1 MSSAIVYSGKA
12 LFRFMQ
18 EVKNN
23 PNEYRDKRILFWH
36 TGGSLGAYEKIE
48 SMKQNINTSSP
59 IKRDVYGKGL
69 K

>member
-1 MSSAIVYSGKA
+1 MLSAIVYSGKA
-12 LFRFMQ
+12 LFQFMQ

-23 PNEYRDKRILFWH
+23 PNEYRDTRLLFWH

-59 IKRDVYGKGL
+59 IKRMDVYEK
-69 K
+69 

>member
-12 LFRFMQ
+12 LFQFMQ

-23 PNEYRDKRILFWH
+23 PNEYRDSRIMFWH

-48 SMKQNINTSSP
+48 SMKQNINISSP
-59 IKRDVYGKGL
+59 IKRMDVYGKGT
-69 K
+69 